1 MNLREQRYRRFLIYC
16 LFCSIVTLAVTGYFY
31 CYSKVPSNI
40 KIRAGIEQTL
50 DFGIPV
56 TGELSKNAE
65 YPEAITVSEQPVSNV
80 PKSAVNM
87 EFNESVTLC
96 ASQTEVYQLQLK
108 LFGVI
113 PLKEV
118 EVEVIE
124 DRALIPAGIPIGIY
138 VKTEG
143 VLVIGVGEFT
153 TQDGTSSAPS
163 KYLLKNGDYILAV
176 NNHPV
181 EGKAEFMEMV
191 SVSEGKELVLTVKRG
206 EEKFDVKTIPLLNEN
221 GEYKLGIWIRDNA
234 QGIGTLTYLDA
245 DGNFGALG
253 HGINDVDTSEL
264 LELDSGTL
272 YNTEI
277 IGIRKGVSG
286 TPGEMTGLIEYEQK
300 NILGEITV
308 NSLEGIFGK
317 GNEQL
322 QEQFQ
327 QSAMPI
333 ALKQEL
339 ELGPAQILC
348 TVEGY
353 TEIYD
358 IEITEL
364 NLNNDNINRGITLEI
379 TDPRLLEQTG
389 GIVQGM
395 SGAPIVQK
403 GRIAGAVTHVLVNDP
418 TKGFGIFIENML
430 EH

>member
-1 MNLREQRYRRFLIYC
+1 M
-16 LFCSIVTLAVTGYFY
+16 
-31 CYSKVPSNI
+31 
-40 KIRAGIEQTL
+40 
-50 DFGIPV
+50 
-56 TGELSKNAE
+56 
-65 YPEAITVSEQPVSNV
+65 
-80 PKSAVNM
+80 
-87 EFNESVTLC
+87 
-96 ASQTEVYQLQLK
+96 
-108 LFGVI
+108 
-113 PLKEV
+113 
-118 EVEVIE
+118 
-124 DRALIPAGIPIGIY
+124 
-138 VKTEG
+138 
-143 VLVIGVGEFT
+143 
-153 TQDGTSSAPS
+153 
-163 KYLLKNGDYILAV
+163 
-176 NNHPV
+176 
-181 EGKAEFMEMV
+181 
-191 SVSEGKELVLTVKRG
+191 
-206 EEKFDVKTIPLLNEN
+206 
-221 GEYKLGIWIRDNA
+221 
-234 QGIGTLTYLDA
+234 
-245 DGNFGALG
+245 
-253 HGINDVDTSEL
+253 
-264 LELDSGTL
+264 